1 MKKKEVIPENQLI
14 FSVQELKDAGFSHY
28 KINQLVDEGRL
39 RKLNKKY
46 YENLCYQ
53 GKKSPFFYL
62 AAHTPEGV
70 VCLRSAAAYYR
81 LTRAK
86 PDAIDV
92 AIRRKARISTMPEY
106 PPLAVS
112 YFAENRYETGITTVC
127 EGNNF
132 FRIYD
137 REKTV
142 LDIVSFRDKVGM
154 EEAGNIVAGYLKQED
169 RDLDRLMRYA
179 QLLKCT
185 DSIQSYLDVYGEKE
199 RGQKVVEL
207 VDVCRQYGEG
217 AGRVDALNHVNV
229 RINKGEFVAVVGAS
243 GSGKSTLLNVCGGL
257 DTPTSGDI
265 YIEGTDLGGLSDDE
279 LTEFRRKRIGFV
291 FQNYNLVPVM
301 SVYENIVLPVQI
313 GGHLEDKVLLKRI
326 MDSLGLSGL
335 ENRLPSE
342 LSGGQQQRVAIARA
356 LISAPAII
364 LADEPTGNLDSA
376 ATEDVMGLLRSAV
389 RDFGQT
395 VIMITHNEALTKECD
410 RILRMKDGRLTEEA
424 LEGREAVPVREG
436 VSRKDVVKDAS
447 EGKQHA

>member
-1 MKKKEVIPENQLI
+1 MKKNEVIPENQLI
-14 FSVQELKDAGFSHY
+14 LSVQELKDAGFSHY
-28 KINQLVDEGRL
+28 KINQLVDEGYL
-39 RKLNKKY
+39 QKLNKKY

-53 GKKSPFFYL
+53 GEKSPFFYL

-70 VCLRSAAAYYR
+70 ICLRSAAAYYR
-81 LTRAK
+81 LTTAK
-86 PDAIDV
+86 SDVIDV

-112 YFAENRYETGITTVC
+112 YFAENRYETGITTVR
-127 EGNNF
+127 EGNNS

-137 REKTV
+137 KEKTV

-185 DSIQSYLDVYGEKE
+185 DSMQSYLDVYGEKE
-199 RGQKVVEL
+199 RGRKVVEL

-217 AGRVDALNHVNV
+217 VGRVDALSHVNV

-376 ATEDVMGLLRSAV
+376 ATEDVMGLLRCAV

-410 RILRMKDGRLTEEA
+410 RILRMKDGRLEE
-424 LEGREAVPVREG
+424 E
-436 VSRKDVVKDAS
+436 
-447 EGKQHA
+447 QHA

>member
-1 MKKKEVIPENQLI
+1 M
-14 FSVQELKDAGFSHY
+14 
-28 KINQLVDEGRL
+28 
-39 RKLNKKY
+39 
-46 YENLCYQ
+46 
-53 GKKSPFFYL
+53 
-62 AAHTPEGV
+62 
-70 VCLRSAAAYYR
+70 
-81 LTRAK
+81 
-86 PDAIDV
+86 
-92 AIRRKARISTMPEY
+92 
-106 PPLAVS
+106 
-112 YFAENRYETGITTVC
+112 
-127 EGNNF
+127 
-132 FRIYD
+132 
-137 REKTV
+137 
-142 LDIVSFRDKVGM
+142 
-154 EEAGNIVAGYLKQED
+154 
-169 RDLDRLMRYA
+169 
-179 QLLKCT
+179 
-185 DSIQSYLDVYGEKE
+185 YGEKE

-217 AGRVDALNHVNV
+217 AGRVDALDHVNV

-257 DTPTSGDI
+257 DTPTSGDV

-313 GGHLEDKVLLKRI
+313 GGHLEDKVLLERI

-376 ATEDVMGLLRSAV
+376 ATEDVMGLLRCAV

-410 RILRMKDGRLTEEA
+410 RILRMKDGRLEE
-424 LEGREAVPVREG
+424 
-436 VSRKDVVKDAS
+436 DID
-447 EGKQHA
+447 HA

>member
-1 MKKKEVIPENQLI
+1 MMNGQAVPEDQMILSI
-14 FSVQELKDAGFSHY
+14 QELKEAGFSHY
-28 KINQLVDEGRL
+28 KINQLVDEGIL

-46 YENLCYQ
+46 YENLRYQ
-53 GKKSPFFYL
+53 GERFPFYYID
-62 AAHTPEGV
+62 AYTPEGV

-81 LTRAK
+81 LTATE
-86 PDAIDV
+86 PDAVDV
-92 AIRRKARISTMPEY
+92 AIRRKARISTMPEN
-106 PPLAVS
+106 PPIAVC
-112 YFAENRYETGITTVC
+112 YYAENRYATGIRTIR
-127 EGNNF
+127 EGSNSF
-132 FRIYD
+132 HIYD

-142 LDIVSFRDKVGM
+142 LDIVSSQDKVGM
-154 EEAGNIVAGYLKQED
+154 EEAGNIVANYLRQED
-169 RDLDRLMRYA
+169 RDPDRLLRYA
-179 QLLKCT
+179 QLLKCS
-185 DSIQSYLDVYGEKE
+185 DIVQRYLDVYGVKE

-217 AGRVDALNHVNV
+217 TGRVDALDHVNV

-279 LTEFRRKRIGFV
+279 LTEFRRKRIGFI

-313 GGHLEDKVLLKRI
+313 GGHLEDRVRLERI
-326 MDSLGLSGL
+326 MDTLGLSGL

-376 ATEDVMGLLRSAV
+376 AAEDVMELLRCAV

-410 RILRMKDGRLTEEA
+410 RILRMKDGRLKED
-424 LEGREAVPVREG
+424 VPR
-436 VSRKDVVKDAS
+436 KDAS
-447 EGKQHA
+447 EGREDA

>member
-1 MKKKEVIPENQLI
+1 MTNGQAIPADQMILSI
-14 FSVQELKDAGFSHY
+14 QELKDAGFSHY
-28 KINQLVDEGRL
+28 KINQLVDEGIL

-46 YENLCYQ
+46 YENLHYQ
-53 GKKSPFFYL
+53 GEKSPFYYID
-62 AAHTPEGV
+62 AYTPEGV

-81 LTRAK
+81 LTATE
-86 PDAIDV
+86 PDAVDV
-92 AIRRKARISTMPEY
+92 AIRRKARISTMPEN
-106 PPLAVS
+106 PQIAVS
-112 YFAENRYETGITTVC
+112 YYAENRYATGITTIR
-127 EGNNF
+127 EGSNS

-142 LDIVSFRDKVGM
+142 LDIVSSQDKVGM
-154 EEAGNIVAGYLKQED
+154 EEAGNIVANYLKQED
-169 RDLDRLMRYA
+169 WDPDRLMRYA
-179 QLLKCT
+179 QLLKCSDIMQT
-185 DSIQSYLDVYGEKE
+185 YLDVYGEKE
-199 RGQKVVEL
+199 RGQKIVEL

-257 DTPTSGDI
+257 DTPTSGDV
-265 YIEGTDLGGLSDDE
+265 YIEGTDLGGLKDDE
-279 LTEFRRKRIGFV
+279 LTEFRRKRIGFI

-313 GGHLEDKVLLKRI
+313 GGHLEDPVRLERI
-326 MDSLGLSGL
+326 MDTLGLSGL

-376 ATEDVMGLLRSAV
+376 STEDVMELLRCAV

-410 RILRMKDGRLTEEA
+410 RILRMKDGRLEED
-424 LEGREAVPVREG
+424 VPT
-436 VSRKDVVKDAS
+436 KDAS
-447 EGKQHA
+447 EGREDA

>member
-1 MKKKEVIPENQLI
+1 MTNGQAIPEDQMILSI
-14 FSVQELKDAGFSHY
+14 QELKEAGFSHY
-28 KINQLVDEGRL
+28 KINQLVDEGIL

-46 YENLCYQ
+46 YENLRYQ
-53 GKKSPFFYL
+53 GKKSPFYYID
-62 AAHTPEGV
+62 AYTPEGV
-70 VCLRSAAAYYR
+70 ICLRSAAAYYR
-81 LTRAK
+81 LTDCE
-86 PDAIDV
+86 PDAVDV
-92 AIRRKARISTMPEY
+92 AIHRKARISTMPEN
-106 PPLAVS
+106 PPIAVS
-112 YFAENRYETGITTVC
+112 YYAENRYATGIMTIR
-127 EGNNF
+127 EGNNS

-142 LDIVSFRDKVGM
+142 LDIVSSQDKVGM
-154 EEAGNIVAGYLKQED
+154 EETGNIVANYLKQEE
-169 RDLDRLMRYA
+169 RNPDRLMRYA
-179 QLLKCT
+179 QLLKCS
-185 DSIQSYLDVYGEKE
+185 DIMQSYLDVYGVKE

-217 AGRVDALNHVNV
+217 AGRVDALDHVNV

-257 DTPTSGDI
+257 DTPTSGDV
-265 YIEGTDLGGLSDDE
+265 YIEGTDLGRLKDDE
-279 LTEFRRKRIGFV
+279 LTEFRRKRIGFI

-313 GGHLEDKVLLKRI
+313 GGHLEDRVRLERI
-326 MDSLGLSGL
+326 MESLGLSGL

-376 ATEDVMGLLRSAV
+376 ATEDVMELLRCAV

-395 VIMITHNEALTKECD
+395 VIMITHNEALTRDCD
-410 RILRMKDGRLTEEA
+410 RILRMKDGRLEE
-424 LEGREAVPVREG
+424 EVPE
-436 VSRKDVVKDAS
+436 KDAS
-447 EGKQHA
+447 EGREE